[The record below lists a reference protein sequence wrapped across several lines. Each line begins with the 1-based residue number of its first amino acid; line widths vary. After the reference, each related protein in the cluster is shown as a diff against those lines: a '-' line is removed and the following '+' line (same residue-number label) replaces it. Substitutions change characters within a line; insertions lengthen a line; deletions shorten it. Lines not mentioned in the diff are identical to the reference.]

1 MLELLFEKR
10 KLNQM
15 EQAKKILKTAGF
27 MVAATLAAKACG
39 MLRDMLIASVY
50 STGSEAVAFYTAC
63 RIPLLLFDF
72 VIGGVISSTFI
83 PVFNEYLEKE
93 GKERAMRFANLYI
106 NTVFLITLVIT
117 ALGVLFAPQLIR
129 AIAPDIPIKT
139 QELSRVLS
147 NIMFPMIIFT
157 GLAYSFV
164 GILQSFGEF
173 NIPSV
178 ISLVSNGSLI
188 LYFILFQDRFGIYG
202 LAVAMLIGWGLQA
215 VIQIPWLKKFGYR
228 YSPCLSLRDDGIHKA
243 AKLAIPMLI
252 STWVQPLCTVINM
265 RLASGVNEGAGI
277 AALEYANKIYVIMT
291 GLFSFVVTNLIFPYL
306 SRASASDKQEEVS
319 SMMITALKA
328 ITFIILPIMT
338 GFMILARPITSLIYQ
353 RGAFGAEDVSMTSTA
368 LMFYSVGMLA
378 LAFCELLNKS
388 FFAMHDSKTPMKTS
402 VIGMVCNIGLSV
414 ALSRV
419 MGFGGLALATALS
432 SVVNAVA
439 LLICMRRRQGRIFS
453 PKELKN
459 FGKILLADV
468 VMAAVVFAVYR
479 TAGGIPYARLTLP
492 VLCAVLGAVVYFIV
506 CSLLKVEELQMVWE
520 IILKKKK
527 RRAT

>member
-1 MLELLFEKR
+1 
-10 KLNQM
+10 M
-15 EQAKKILKTAGF
+15 EQAKKVLKTAGF

-93 GKERAMRFANLYI
+93 GKERAMHFANLYI
-106 NTVFLITLVIT
+106 NTVFLITVIIT
-117 ALGVLFAPQLIR
+117 ALGIAFAPQLIH
-129 AIAPDIPIKT
+129 AIAPDIPLKT

-173 NIPSV
+173 NIPSI

-188 LYFILFQDRFGIYG
+188 LYFALFQDRFGIYG
-202 LAVAMLIGWGLQA
+202 LAAAMLVGWGLQA

-228 YSPCLSLRDDGIHKA
+228 YSPCLSFRDDGIHKA
-243 AKLAIPMLI
+243 ARLALPMLV

-306 SRASASDKQEEVS
+306 SRASALDKQEQVNDL
-319 SMMITALKA
+319 MVTALKA

-338 GFMILARPITSLIYQ
+338 GFMILARPITSLIYE
-353 RGAFGAEDVSMTSTA
+353 RGAFGTEDVAMTSTA

-402 VIGMVCNIGLSV
+402 MIGMVCNIALSV
-414 ALSRV
+414 ILSRL
-419 MGFGGLALATALS
+419 MGFGGLALATALA
-432 SVVNAVA
+432 SVINAAA
-439 LLICMRRRQGRIFS
+439 LFIFMKRRQGRIFTS
-453 PKELKN
+453 VDLLN
-459 FGKILLADV
+459 FGKIAAADV
-468 VMAAVVFAVYR
+468 VMGIIVFFLYRTGGNLPYAKWILSFLCAGTGAAVYLAVC
-479 TAGGIPYARLTLP
+479 G
-492 VLCAVLGAVVYFIV
+492 
-506 CSLLKVEELQMVWE
+506 LLRVQELKTVWN
-520 IILKKKK
+520 LFVKKKGG
-527 RRAT
+527 RHESE

>member
-1 MLELLFEKR
+1 
-10 KLNQM
+10 M
-15 EQAKKILKTAGF
+15 EQAKKVLKTAGF
-27 MVAATLAAKACG
+27 MVVATLAAKACG

-93 GKERAMRFANLYI
+93 GKDRAMRFANLYI

-117 ALGVLFAPQLIR
+117 ALGITFAPQLIR
-129 AIAPDIPIKT
+129 AIAPDIPLET
-139 QELSRVLS
+139 QELSRILS
-147 NIMFPMIIFT
+147 NIMFPMIVFT

-202 LAVAMLIGWGLQA
+202 LAVAMLVGWGLQA
-215 VIQIPWLKKFGYR
+215 VIQLPWLKKFGYR
-228 YSPCLSLRDDGIHKA
+228 YRPCLSFRDDGIHKA
-243 AKLAIPMLI
+243 AKLALPMLV

-306 SRASASDKQEEVS
+306 SRASASDRQDEVS
-319 SMMITALKA
+319 KLMVTALKTIA
-328 ITFIILPIMT
+328 FLILPIMT
-338 GFMILARPITSLIYQ
+338 GFMILARPITSLIYE
-353 RGAFGAEDVSMTSTA
+353 RGAFGSEDVSMTSTA
-368 LMFYSVGMLA
+368 LMFYSVGMLT

-402 VIGMVCNIGLSV
+402 IIGMVCNIILSV
-414 ALSRV
+414 VLSRL
-419 MGFGGLALATALS
+419 MGFGGLALATALA
-432 SVVNAVA
+432 SVINAVA
-439 LLICMRRRQGRIFS
+439 LLFYMRRRQGKIFS
-453 PKELKN
+453 SEDILN
-459 FGKILLADV
+459 FGKIALADV
-468 VMAAVVFAVYR
+468 VMGIAVFAVYR
-479 TAGGIPYARLTLP
+479 GAAGIPYAKLTVP
-492 VLCAVLGAVVYFIV
+492 VLCAAFGAVIYLAV
-506 CSLLKVEELQMVWE
+506 CALLRVKELGMAWNIFV
-520 IILKKKK
+520 KKKK
-527 RRAT
+527 GAEHESE

>member
-1 MLELLFEKR
+1 
-10 KLNQM
+10 M
-15 EQAKKILKTAGF
+15 EQAKKVLKTASF
-27 MVAATLAAKACG
+27 MVIATLMAKACG
-39 MLRDMLIASVY
+39 MLRDVLIASVY

-93 GKERAMRFANLYI
+93 GKERAMHFANLYI
-106 NTVFLITLVIT
+106 NTVFLITLLIT
-117 ALGVLFAPQLIR
+117 AVGLLFAPQLIH
-129 AIAPDIPIKT
+129 AIAPDIPIHT
-139 QELSRVLS
+139 QELSRILS

-173 NIPSV
+173 NIPSI

-228 YSPCLSLRDDGIHKA
+228 YTLCLSFRDTGIQKA
-243 AKLAIPMLI
+243 AKLALPMLV
-252 STWVQPLCTVINM
+252 STWVQPLCSVINM

-306 SRASASDKQEEVS
+306 SRASASEKQEEVNQL
-319 SMMITALKA
+319 MVTALKS
-328 ITFIILPIMT
+328 ITLIILPIMT
-338 GFMILARPITSLIYQ
+338 GFMILAKPITSLIYE
-353 RGAFGAEDVSMTSTA
+353 RGAFGVEDVFMTSTA

-402 VIGMVCNIGLSV
+402 VVSMVCNIVLSIV
-414 ALSRV
+414 LSRV
-419 MGFGGLALATALS
+419 MGFGGLALATALA
-432 SVVNAVA
+432 SVVNAIA
-439 LLICMRRRQGRIFS
+439 LFWYMSRKNGKIFTTGDI
-453 PKELKN
+453 KN
-459 FGKILLADV
+459 FVKIIVADL
-468 VMAAVVFAVYR
+468 VMAVAVW
-479 TAGGIPYARLTLP
+479 
-492 VLCAVLGAVVYFIV
+492 VVYQYAPLPFAKISVPVTCGIV
-506 CSLLKVEELQMVWE
+506 GVIVYGLACVLLKVKE
-520 IILKKKK
+520 IDMISGLFSKKKGGQHESE
-527 RRAT
+527 

>member
-1 MLELLFEKR
+1 MK
-10 KLNQM
+10 
-15 EQAKKILKTAGF
+15 QANKVLKTAGF
-27 MVAATLAAKACG
+27 MVVATLAAKACG
-39 MLRDMLIASVY
+39 MLRDILIASVY

-83 PVFNEYLEKE
+83 PVFNEYLEKK
-93 GKERAMRFANLYI
+93 GKEKAMEFANLYI
-106 NTVFLITLVIT
+106 NTVFLITLAIT
-117 ALGVLFAPQLIR
+117 ALGLFFSPQLIR
-129 AIAPDIPIKT
+129 AIAPDIPIET
-139 QELSRVLS
+139 HELSRVLS
-147 NIMFPMIIFT
+147 NIMFPMIVFT

-173 NIPSV
+173 NIPSI

-188 LYFILFQDRFGIYG
+188 LYFVLFQDKFGIYG

-215 VIQIPWLKKFGYR
+215 LIQVPWLKKFGYR
-228 YSPCLSLRDDGIHKA
+228 YQPCFSLKDEGIRKA
-243 AKLAIPMLI
+243 GKLALPMLV

-306 SRASASDKQEEVS
+306 SRASASDKQEEVNS
-319 SMMITALKA
+319 LMVTALKS

-338 GFMILARPITSLIYQ
+338 GFMLLARPITSLIYE
-353 RGAFGAEDVSMTSTA
+353 RGAFNAEDVSMTATA
-368 LMFYSVGMLA
+368 LMYYSVGMLA

-402 VIGMVCNIGLSV
+402 IIGMVCNIGLSIV
-414 ALSRV
+414 LSRV

-432 SVVNAVA
+432 SVINAIA
-439 LLICMRRRQGRIFS
+439 LFIFMKRKQKRIFS
-453 PKELKN
+453 SADLFN
-459 FGKILLADV
+459 FGKIFLADL
-468 VMAAVVFAVYR
+468 MMAVVVWLLYQFGNGLPFAQ
-479 TAGGIPYARLTLP
+479 LTVPL
-492 VLCAVLGAVVYFIV
+492 LCGAVGGVVYLVSCTFLRVKELEIV
-506 CSLLKVEELQMVWE
+506 ANSF
-520 IILKKKK
+520 LKKKGG
-527 RRAT
+527 RHESE

>member
-1 MLELLFEKR
+1 
-10 KLNQM
+10 M
-15 EQAKKILKTAGF
+15 EQANKVLKTAGF
-27 MVAATLAAKACG
+27 MVIATLAAKVCG
-39 MLRDMLIASVY
+39 MLRDVLIASVY
-50 STGSEAVAFYTAC
+50 STGSDAVAFYTAC

-83 PVFNEYLEKE
+83 PVFNEYLEKQ
-93 GKERAMRFANLYI
+93 GKEKAMRFANLYI
-106 NTVFLITLVIT
+106 NTVFMVTLVIT
-117 ALGVLFAPQLIR
+117 ALGLLFSPQLIR
-129 AIAPDIPIKT
+129 AIAPDIPIET
-139 QELSRVLS
+139 RELSRVLS

-173 NIPSV
+173 NIPSI

-188 LYFILFQDRFGIYG
+188 LYFVLFQDKFGIYG

-215 VIQIPWLKKFGYR
+215 LIQIPWLKKFGYHYR
-228 YSPCLSLRDDGIHKA
+228 PCFSLKDEGIRKA
-243 AKLAIPMLI
+243 GKLALPMLV

-306 SRASASDKQEEVS
+306 SRASASDHQEEVNGL
-319 SMMITALKA
+319 MVTALKS

-338 GFMILARPITSLIYQ
+338 GFMLLARPITSLIYE

-402 VIGMVCNIGLSV
+402 IIGMVCNMGLSV
-414 ALSRV
+414 ILSRM
-419 MGFGGLALATALS
+419 MGFGGLALATALA
-432 SVVNAVA
+432 SVINAIA
-439 LLICMRRRQGRIFS
+439 LFIYMKRKQKQIFS
-453 PKELKN
+453 SADFLN
-459 FGKILLADV
+459 FGKILLADII
-468 VMAAVVFAVYR
+468 MAVAVWILYQFGNRLPFAQLTVPVICGMAGAIVYLVCCMFLR
-479 TAGGIPYARLTLP
+479 VKELE
-492 VLCAVLGAVVYFIV
+492 IV
-506 CSLLKVEELQMVWE
+506 KNAF
-520 IILKKKK
+520 LKKKGG
-527 RRAT
+527 AHESE

>member
-1 MLELLFEKR
+1 M
-10 KLNQM
+10 N
-15 EQAKKILKTAGF
+15 QAKKMLKTAGF
-27 MVAATLAAKACG
+27 MVVATLAAKACG
-39 MLRDMLIASVY
+39 MLRDILIASVY

-83 PVFNEYLEKE
+83 PVFNEYLERE
-93 GKERAMRFANLYI
+93 SKERAMRFANLYI
-106 NTVFLITLVIT
+106 NTVFLLTVLIT
-117 ALGVLFAPQLIR
+117 ALGIAFAPQLIHL
-129 AIAPDIPIKT
+129 IAPDIPLQT

-147 NIMFPMIIFT
+147 NIMFPMIVFT

-188 LYFILFQDRFGIYG
+188 LYFVLFQDRFGIYG
-202 LAVAMLIGWGLQA
+202 LAVAMLVGWGLQA

-228 YSPCLSLRDDGIHKA
+228 YRFCISLRDEGMGKA
-243 AKLAIPMLI
+243 ARLALPMLV

-306 SRASASDKQEEVS
+306 SRASASDRQEEVS
-319 SMMITALKA
+319 GLMVTALKA
-328 ITFIILPIMT
+328 ISFLILPIMT
-338 GFMILARPITSLIYQ
+338 GFMILAKPITCLIYE
-353 RGAFGAEDVSMTSTA
+353 RGAFGAEDVAMTSTA

-402 VIGMVCNIGLSV
+402 LLGMVCNMVLSV
-414 ALSRV
+414 TLSRL

-432 SVVNAVA
+432 SVANALA
-439 LLICMRRRQGRIFS
+439 LLYCMKKRQGSIFS
-453 PKELKN
+453 GNDFRN
-459 FGKILLADV
+459 FGKIIAADV
-468 VMAAVVFAVYR
+468 LMAA
-479 TAGGIPYARLTLP
+479 GILQLSSVMSGLPYGKITVP
-492 VLCAVLGAVVYFIV
+492 VLSAMAGAAIYLAA
-506 CSLLKVEELQMVWE
+506 CGLLRVSELQTV
-520 IILKKKK
+520 LALFRKKKGEGYESE
-527 RRAT
+527 